1 MNSSNVACSSMQ
13 RVLIIGED
21 GNSAL
26 TSRLTAMG
34 AIVHVA
40 IDGPTAVED
49 MRHGRFDAAVIV
61 STGNAMD
68 VVETTLNLRE
78 LRPAMPIV
86 IISDSNMAEPAH
98 DENVPAAKL
107 GPLVKFVNSN
117 EVTCFLQAC
126 LQATIALH
134 SEKQRRQV

>member
-1 MNSSNVACSSMQ
+1 MGSMQ
-13 RVLIIGED
+13 RVLMIGANE
-21 GNSAL
+21 NSAL
-26 TSRLTAMG
+26 TKRLRAMG
-34 AIVHVA
+34 AIVHIA

-86 IISDSNMAEPAH
+86 IISDSAMAEPAH
-98 DENVPAAKL
+98 GESVPAAKL

-117 EVTCFLQAC
+117 EVACWLQTW
-126 LQATIALH
+126 LRPTITLH
-134 SEKQRRQV
+134 PRRQRRLV